1 MGRRK
6 LLGVLYY
13 KFIYKSVL
21 PCYSSI
27 REQKRA
33 LPGKEKD
40 MIAVR
45 FALSF
50 KEHQETQSS
59 YPYLDGLFAR
69 SYKAKPGICMVS

>member
-1 MGRRK
+1 
-6 LLGVLYY
+6 
-13 KFIYKSVL
+13 
-21 PCYSSI
+21 
-27 REQKRA
+27 
-33 LPGKEKD
+33 